1 MTESLNRQS
10 AEIIPFPSRR
20 RAPVYGIDTRALEAE
35 AAKYRSA
42 IDTAGWYHE
51 EAIDNEHDHTGA
63 SLLFAGFSLGSRRR
77 LFAHAHRLPRITWCT
92 NRSFLRAGSGITN
105 G

>member
-10 AEIIPFPSRR
+10 AEVIPFPGRR

-42 IDTAGWYHE
+42 IDTTGWYHE
-51 EAIDNEHDHTGA
+51 EAIEDENDHTCHKHWQ
-63 SLLFAGFSLGSRRR
+63 F
-77 LFAHAHRLPRITWCT
+77 
-92 NRSFLRAGSGITN
+92 
-105 G
+105 